1 VDGLQ
6 DSTSLKRSIDKRY
19 QIVLLDK
26 TNYIAIEQA
35 KHLAKN
41 FKRMERGKH
50 VKPFTYRNKF
60 LREGFLI
67 EN

>member
-1 VDGLQ
+1 M
-6 DSTSLKRSIDKRY
+6 
-19 QIVLLDK
+19 IVLLDK